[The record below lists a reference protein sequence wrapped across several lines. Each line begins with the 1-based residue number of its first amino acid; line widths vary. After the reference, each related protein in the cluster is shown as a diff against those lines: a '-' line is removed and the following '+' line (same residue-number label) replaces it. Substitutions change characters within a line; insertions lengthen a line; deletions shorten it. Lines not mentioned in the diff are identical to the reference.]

1 MLNALDLPVIWFI
14 LIAVLFAGYFLL
26 EGFDF
31 GVGMLLPFLGRD
43 ERRRAAILKTIGPV
57 WDGNE
62 VWLIT
67 AGGALFAA
75 FPVWYATMFSGFYLP
90 LFLIL
95 LGLIVR
101 AVALEWRGKVD
112 TARWRAWCD
121 RGIVA
126 GSWLPPILWGVAVA
140 NLVRGVPVR
149 AAAVERHLTTVDRV
163 LDGSAELRV
172 RGELPEALDDARSA
186 ARALAD
192 ADEAAAPSAAT
203 SAGLS
208 ALAAGLTVT
217 GVLAAALTGWGGG
230 AHPPAWLGVLALL
243 PLAAFESV
251 SALPTAAVAVSGAA
265 GAARRL
271 AELTGPGE
279 ARDVVTRPPAPGAEP
294 HVTARGLVCAR
305 GGGAPVELGPVD
317 LDVPFGGRET
327 IVAPSGAGKTTLL
340 MTLAGLLPARAGT
353 CSAPGA
359 LFLAEDAHVFATTVR
374 DNLAVGAPHA
384 TDTEMLD
391 VLGATRFRGRAHRV
405 RQCAA

>member
-14 LIAVLFAGYFLL
+14 LVAVLFAGYFLL

-149 AAAVERHLTTVDRV
+149 ADATMAT
-163 LDGSAELRV
+163 GLR
-172 RGELPEALDDARSA
+172 E
-186 ARALAD
+186 
-192 ADEAAAPSAAT
+192 
-203 SAGLS
+203 
-208 ALAAGLTVT
+208 
-217 GVLAAALTGWGGG
+217 
-230 AHPPAWLGVLALL
+230 
-243 PLAAFESV
+243 
-251 SALPTAAVAVSGAA
+251 
-265 GAARRL
+265 
-271 AELTGPGE
+271 
-279 ARDVVTRPPAPGAEP
+279 
-294 HVTARGLVCAR
+294 
-305 GGGAPVELGPVD
+305 
-317 LDVPFGGRET
+317 
-327 IVAPSGAGKTTLL
+327 
-340 MTLAGLLPARAGT
+340 LAGLLSPYALLGGAGLT
-353 CSAPGA
+353 A
-359 LFLAEDAHVFATTVR
+359 LFLLHGLTFLRLKTAGVVRAEAAGLLPWVTAAAVVLAGSFVIWTQLSHGKPWTWAAAS
-374 DNLAVGAPHA
+374 LAVLGVAGGAALVAAGRDGLAFTA
-384 TDTEMLD
+384 TAVAVLAVTALAFGSLYPYLMPTSLADGLSLDIRNASSGEYTLTIMTWAAIAVTPVVMLYQGWTYW
-391 VLGATRFRGRAHRV
+391 VFRRRITAEPVPSAPAGA
-405 RQCAA
+405 